1 MTNEQLCKTFGKR
14 IREIRKFLEMT
25 QKELAKY
32 AKISVSTINR
42 IEQGKYEPSI
52 QAIIKINSVFGIEA
66 NDLFYFDRQIG
77 KDILKKHILYL
88 KSKYSKT
95 EWNNFIHLTRC
106 LIKLSEM
113 TD

>member
-52 QAIIKINSVFGIEA
+52 QAKSEKI
-66 NDLFYFDRQIG
+66 Y
-77 KDILKKHILYL
+77 LKKHILYL

>member
-14 IREIRKFLEMT
+14 IREIRKFLEMK
-25 QKELAKY
+25 QNELAKY
-32 AKISVSTINR
+32 AIISVSTINR

-77 KDILKKHILYL
+77 KDILKKTYIIF
-88 KSKYSKT
+88 KK
-95 EWNNFIHLTRC
+95 
-106 LIKLSEM
+106 
-113 TD
+113 